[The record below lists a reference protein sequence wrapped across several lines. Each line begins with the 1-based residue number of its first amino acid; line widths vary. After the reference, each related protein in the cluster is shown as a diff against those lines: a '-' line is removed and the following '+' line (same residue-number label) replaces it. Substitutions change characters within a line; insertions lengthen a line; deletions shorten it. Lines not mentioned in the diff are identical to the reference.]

1 MSSKIFGPKG
11 LFFLVLILLCSQ
23 ATFAELYYYRDAQGV
38 IHITDTPLGDHWKRY
53 HFSRFSRARVTE
65 DLFYQVGHRFG
76 LDPRLLKA
84 IARAESAFDPQAISP
99 KGALGLMQLMP
110 ETARL
115 YGVRDPFNPEEN
127 LMAAAAYLRDLLDYF
142 QDLILA
148 LAAYNAGPKRVIE
161 ARGLPPIPETRSF
174 VARVLRFWRGYQ
186 SPKELKFLTKN
197 P

>member
-11 LFFLVLILLCSQ
+11 LFFLVLIFLWSP
-23 ATFAELYYYRDAQGV
+23 TSFAELYYYRDAQGV
-38 IHITDTPLGDHWKRY
+38 IHITDTPFGDHWRPY
-53 HFSRFSRARVTE
+53 HLSRFSKARVTE
-65 DLFYQVGHRFG
+65 DLFRRAGRRFG

-84 IARAESAFDPQAISP
+84 IARAESAFDPEAVSP

-115 YGVRDPFNPEEN
+115 YGVQDPFDPEEN
-127 LMAAAAYLRDLLDYF
+127 VMAAAAYLRDLLDYF

-148 LAAYNAGPKRVIE
+148 LAAYNAGPQRVIQ
-161 ARGLPPIPETRSF
+161 AQGLPPLPETRSF
-174 VARVLRFWRGYQ
+174 VTKVLRFWQGYR
-186 SPKELKFLTKN
+186 SSKELKFLTKN